1 MVKDELRGESGTQ
14 ISRCSIVS
22 MDPED
27 GMTALKLA
35 AIFNRLEAGLSEGVF
50 MAKLLMEEIQ
60 HQLTVTFSHYIFLG
74 FFRVS
79 TILLVVQDF
88 ATIRRV

>member
-1 MVKDELRGESGTQ
+1 MVMS
-14 ISRCSIVS
+14 CS

-35 AIFNRLEAGLSEGVF
+35 AIFNRLEAGLSEAVF

-60 HQLTVTFSHYIFLG
+60 HQLTVTFSH
-74 FFRVS
+74 
-79 TILLVVQDF
+79 DF
-88 ATIRRV
+88 